1 MAASFIDRAAVCV
14 ARGLKFI
21 PLHPNSKVAVESNWE
36 GRTYSTLE
44 DAERLNARNPDYNI
58 AVVFKNV
65 PGDFWSLDTDGP
77 KLYQKYKAETGKS
90 IPATLTV
97 QSRDHQHGNR
107 IYKNTAAS
115 IAMGNIDGDDEAGE
129 VFSARCHNRYQ
140 MFVGSIHPDTKAEYK
155 IIEDLPIVEA
165 PDDFIAWLLTQ
176 KTTKSSNEDRSE
188 TWMDDPIPR
197 GKRDKTLAAVAGALN
212 RIGMNEE
219 AIYAVLSLKNSTQC
233 NPPMEDSD
241 IRRISHS
248 VSRYEPEPTTVTFGG
263 RPLDGIDAMKPA
275 DSPSTEELPV
285 TVNWEDRFKAVQQL
299 ESGPIRMLIDDFLPE
314 GMTYVGALPGEGK
327 TLLGLSISKALTTG
341 RNFLGSPNFEVQV
354 IVPVIYM
361 IPESGARAFRKRCE
375 AFGIPNDRRRFI
387 CRTISEGATLRLDD
401 PSLLQAIAEMRP
413 VVILDTVIRFS
424 DSDDENAASQ
434 NKRMVEDIIRLRQA
448 GAVGV
453 IGIHH
458 SKKDMRDKGMS
469 LENVLRGTGDIAAS
483 ADAVYGMLRDDR
495 MYDHNNGPNEIDIE
509 CVKPRDFD
517 PPLPFRI
524 AASRRTNNKSIG
536 QAPGI
541 ESVIDKTG
549 DFAIVNKDAAQV
561 IRDAQLVRLVETDPV
576 MTLNELAAATSLST
590 WVVRQNLK
598 RLGWFKPRGGKAGTG
613 MWTKKTKSGFEGVGE
628 TPMGGTDAVVLD
640 APR

>member
-14 ARGLKFI
+14 ARGLQFI
-21 PLHPNSKVAVESNWE
+21 PLHPETKVAVEANWE
-36 GRTYSTLE
+36 DRTYRTLQ
-44 DAERLNARNPDYNI
+44 DAERLNARNPNYNI

-65 PGDFWSLDTDGP
+65 PGGYWSLDTDGP
-77 KLYQKYKAETGKS
+77 KLYRKYKEATGKS
-90 IPATLTV
+90 IPPTLTV
-97 QSRDHQHGNR
+97 QSRDHLHGNR

-115 IAMGNIDGDDEAGE
+115 IAMGNIDGDDEQGE

-155 IIEDLPIVEA
+155 IIDDLPIAEA

-176 KTTKSSNEDRSE
+176 KTAKPSKEERSE
-188 TWMDDPIPR
+188 TWMDDPIPD
-197 GKRDKTLAAVAGALN
+197 GKRNKTLHAIASHFRRAGLNESELLLVITEKNRAQCSTPLLETEIQTLVHSAA
-212 RIGMNEE
+212 
-219 AIYAVLSLKNSTQC
+219 S
-233 NPPMEDSD
+233 
-241 IRRISHS
+241 
-248 VSRYEPEPTTVTFGG
+248 YEVEPTTVTFGG
-263 RPLDGIDAMKPA
+263 RPMDGIDAIKPTEN
-275 DSPSTEELPV
+275 SPIEEALV
-285 TVNWEDRFKAVQQL
+285 AVNWEDRFKAVGQL
-299 ESGPIRMLIDDFLPE
+299 ESGLIRMLIDNFLPE

-341 RNFLGSPNFEVQV
+341 GNFLGSPNFEVHE

-361 IPESGARAFRKRCE
+361 IPESGGRAFRKRCA
-375 AFGIPNDRRRFI
+375 AFGIPDDRRKFI

-424 DSDDENAASQ
+424 DSDDENAAAQ

-458 SKKDMRDKGMS
+458 SKKDMREKGMS

-495 MYDHNNGPNEIDIE
+495 MYDHGNGPNEIDVE

-524 AASRRTNNKSIG
+524 AASRRTSNKSIG

-541 ESVIDKTG
+541 ESVIDATG
-549 DFAIVNKDAAQV
+549 DFVIVNKEAAQV
-561 IRDAQLVRLVETDPV
+561 VRDAQLIRLVENDPA
-576 MTLNELAAATSLST
+576 MTLNELSAATNLST

-598 RLGWFKPRGGKAGTG
+598 KLGWVKPRGGKGGTS
-613 MWTKKTKSGFEGVGE
+613 MWMKKAQSGFEGATE
-628 TPMGGTDAVVLD
+628 TPKGGTDALSLD
-640 APR
+640 APQ